1 VAALHRLRP
10 TLRRTAREESGFT
23 LIELLIST
31 TLLLVILMA
40 VLVLLDSANKL
51 GPQDNERA
59 HDLRE
64 AQVGVYGMTRELRQ
78 AYSLVSNSSYSIEA
92 HVWVNG
98 ADHDVTY
105 DCTGNSAA
113 GPTLGQCI
121 RYETTG
127 GVKGPST
134 VVVDRIVNKQGSGM
148 TPVFTYKTNSAGNVT
163 YASTHVEVPSK
174 GPRKTGYK
182 YRIALDDAF
191 YMRNLNG

>member
-1 VAALHRLRP
+1 VTTLHRCQL
-10 TLRRTAREESGFT
+10 TLRRVAREQSGWT

-31 TLLLVILMA
+31 TLLLVILVA

-51 GPQDNERA
+51 GPQDSERA

-78 AYSLVSNSSYSIEA
+78 TYAIVSNSGYLIEA

-105 DCTGNSAA
+105 DCTGNSSA
-113 GPTLGQCI
+113 GTNLGQCI
-121 RYETTG
+121 RYEIVG
-127 GVKGPST
+127 GVRGPST
-134 VVVDRIVNKQGSGM
+134 VVIDRLVNKPGSGM
-148 TPVFTYKTNSAGNVT
+148 APVFAYRTNSSGVT
-163 YASTHVEVPSK
+163 TYGSAHVEVPSK
-174 GPRKTGYK
+174 GTRAQGYK
-182 YRIALDDAF
+182 YRIALEDAF

>member
-1 VAALHRLRP
+1 VTARNRLRS
-10 TLRRTAREESGFT
+10 TLPRIAREESGFT

-31 TLLLVILMA
+31 TLLLVILVA
-40 VLVLLDSANKL
+40 VLALLDSANKL

-59 HDLRE
+59 HALRE

-78 AYSLVSNSSYSIEA
+78 TYSIVSSSAYTIEA

-105 DCTGNSAA
+105 DCTGNSSA
-113 GPTLGQCI
+113 GTNLGQCI
-121 RYETTG
+121 RYETVG
-127 GVKGPST
+127 GVAGPRT
-134 VVVDRIVNKQGSGM
+134 VVVDRVVNKPGSGM
-148 TPVFTYKTNSAGNVT
+148 TPVFTYKTNSAGKVT

-174 GPRKTGYK
+174 GARKSGYK
-182 YRIALDDAF
+182 YRIALEDAF